1 MQYGYFDDQAKEYVI
16 TRLEQLADAW
26 NMRINKLRSQ

>member
-16 TRLEQLADAW
+16 TRLELFKAGTQKIS
-26 NMRINKLRSQ
+26 RR

>member
-16 TRLEQLADAW
+16 TRLELFKTGMQKKS
-26 NMRINKLRSQ
+26 RR

>member
-16 TRLEQLADAW
+16 TRLELFKAGT
-26 NMRINKLRSQ
+26 

>member
-16 TRLEQLADAW
+16 TRLEQLADA
-26 NMRINKLRSQ
+26 